1 MRWTFPPTELREV
14 PVTRQMA
21 DALGAAPLA
30 AYMGRDLMCV
40 LESETDV
47 KKLSP
52 DLEKAKDLP
61 GLLLHAT
68 APGSETDCVSRT
80 FAPKCGVPGGPGLRV
95 RALPHCPLLDRPPAK
110 AAHYGLSG
118 FCAGR
123 YPLLRGGRRP
133 GQAQRESG
141 AVCRIGNLPRL
152 TGRFCGWFWAGSAT
166 SSGPARRLVL
176 SRFSSRLFTAGRVF
190 RFFRM
195 FCAPAEPTYISPA
208 QVPGN
213 PKRGRG
219 EEWSGRRALAV
230 EQRRPLNRRQ
240 NTRRIHRRFLPRIRF
255 FGANL

>member
-1 MRWTFPPTELREV
+1 MDFPAYELREV

-40 LESETDV
+40 LESEADV

-52 DLEKAKDLP
+52 NLEKAKDLP

-80 FAPKCGVPGGPGLRV
+80 FAPKCGVPEDPVCGSG
-95 RALPHCPLLDRPPAK
+95 HCHIAPYWTARLQKPRITAYQ
-110 AAHYGLSG
+110 ASV
-118 FCAGR
+118 
-123 YPLLRGGRRP
+123 RGGTLYCAVEGGRSSS
-133 GQAQRESG
+133 AESG

-219 EEWSGRRALAV
+219 EEWSGRG
-230 EQRRPLNRRQ
+230 P
-240 NTRRIHRRFLPRIRF
+240 
-255 FGANL
+255 

>member
-1 MRWTFPPTELREV
+1 MDFPAYELREV

-80 FAPKCGVPGGPGLRV
+80 FAPKCGVPEDPVCGSGHCHIAPYWTARLQKPRITAYQASVRGGTLYCAVEGGRV
-95 RALPHCPLLDRPPAK
+95 K
-110 AAHYGLSG
+110 LSG
-118 FCAGR
+118 KA
-123 YPLLRGGRRP
+123 
-133 GQAQRESG
+133 G

-152 TGRFCGWFWAGSAT
+152 TGRFCGWVLGRFCDQFWAGAAAGFEPVQQPAFHGGAGFPVFSDVLCTRRTDIYIPGAG
-166 SSGPARRLVL
+166 SGK
-176 SRFSSRLFTAGRVF
+176 
-190 RFFRM
+190 
-195 FCAPAEPTYISPA
+195 
-208 QVPGN
+208 
-213 PKRGRG
+213 PKTGP
-219 EEWSGRRALAV
+219 GRRMV
-230 EQRRPLNRRQ
+230 RPEGLSC
-240 NTRRIHRRFLPRIRF
+240 
-255 FGANL
+255 